1 MSPIQINVSVELGM
15 SDDVKA
21 LLQALLCHRQKAVP
35 APATVAAPAPEKA
48 EEPEKPTKVEAK
60 KVEGTPAKKIEE
72 AKPSGDDA
80 DEEAV
85 RAAMDRARVRIEG
98 EDWQNASSAG
108 RKEWHSAMNSW
119 FKATS
124 ALFGAEKPSA
134 LPDEESR
141 RRFIECCDRAA
152 IVNGKIQEPI
162 PF

>member
-21 LLQALLCHRQKAVP
+21 LLQALLCQQKVVP
-35 APATVAAPAPEKA
+35 VTPAPEKTEKA
-48 EEPEKPTKVEAK
+48 EKPTKVEAK
-60 KVEGTPAKKIEE
+60 KVESTPAKKIEE
-72 AKPSGDDA
+72 TKPSGGEA

-85 RAAMDRARVRIEG
+85 RAAMDSARVRIEG
-98 EDWQNASSAG
+98 EDWQNAGSAG

-124 ALFGAEKPSA
+124 ALFGAEKPSV

-141 RRFIECCDRAA
+141 RRFIECCDRVA
-152 IVNGKIQEPI
+152 IVDGKIQEPV

>member
-1 MSPIQINVSVELGM
+1 MSPILINVSVELGM
-15 SDDVKA
+15 SDDVKT
-21 LLQALLCHRQKAVP
+21 LLQALLCHRQNVIP
-35 APATVAAPAPEKA
+35 APAAAATPAPEKT
-48 EEPEKPTKVEAK
+48 EKPVKAE
-60 KVEGTPAKKIEE
+60 AKKIEE
-72 AKPSGDDA
+72 TKPSGDEA

-141 RRFIECCDRAA
+141 RRFIECCDRVA
-152 IVNGKIQEPI
+152 IVDGKIQEPI